1 MDYSITWKYIVER
14 MKSKYGFAP
23 DNTEQLS
30 MGEIERYIQDI
41 WMEIFDKKYEAET
54 CCEHCHNLST
64 EDDGTWYCEEYN
76 KYCEDVAEGCVKY
89 HDMENTH

>member
-1 MDYSITWKYIVER
+1 MNYTITRKYIVER

-30 MGEIERYIQDI
+30 MGEIELYIQAI
-41 WMEIFDKKYEAET
+41 WQELFDKKYEAEIR
-54 CCEHCHNLST
+54 CERCHNLAV

-76 KYCEDVAEGCVKY
+76 KCCEDAVE
-89 HDMENTH
+89 